1 MSSTKMPLNSKT
13 KTNVRSKIVKEK
25 EPQSVPERKKIAQP
39 TGASQT
45 RAHSITLT
53 KINDTVV
60 KPVKTG
66 KEKDTRLPRG
76 FKMFP
81 EPYPNVGIIAKKKS
95 GKTNVVVNIV
105 KQCAD
110 KDTHV
115 FVLAST
121 ANKDPMFLALKKWCK
136 KHEIP
141 YHAQTEIKTVD
152 ELGKKQDF
160 FEKFMKDMGEADE
173 EDDSTDSEDEEET
186 ISKKHPR
193 MSNYGHVPEESCSDT
208 DYSSS
213 EDEDYERLNYGKKY
227 DRVDPK
233 FVKNKGSIQLK
244 KPYITPEVIIITDDL
259 SNELKTPSLRAFFKR
274 NRHYHCLN
282 IVSTQWL
289 QDLLPESLKQFDN
302 LLLFKGLT
310 REKLIKVKDDADLAI
325 DIDKLEAI
333 YRSATERPF
342 SFLYVDTRLEQY
354 RRNFNERY
362 NVPVQDEEWH

>member
-1 MSSTKMPLNSKT
+1 MPPRP
-13 KTNVRSKIVKEK
+13 RSGVE
-25 EPQSVPERKKIAQP
+25 KKIINEEDNAKPAKPAKPAKAGQASQSA
-39 TGASQT
+39 ASQT

-53 KINDTVV
+53 KINDAVV
-60 KPVKTG
+60 KPIKTG
-66 KEKDTRLPRG
+66 KEKDKRLPKG
-76 FKMFP
+76 YKLFP

-105 KQCAD
+105 KNCAD

-121 ANKDPMFLALKKWCK
+121 ANKDPMFLALKKYCK

-152 ELGKKQDF
+152 ETGKKNDF
-160 FEKFMKDMGEADE
+160 FEKFMRDMGEADSE
-173 EDDSTDSEDEEET
+173 EDQTDSEDEEA
-186 ISKKHPR
+186 KHPR
-193 MSNYGHVPEESCSDT
+193 MSNYGQINEESCSDT
-208 DYSSS
+208 DYSSYS

-227 DRVDPK
+227 DRQDAK
-233 FVKNKGSIQLK
+233 FVKNKGSLQPK

-274 NRHYHCLN
+274 NRHYRCLN

-310 REKLIKVKDDADLAI
+310 REKLEKVKDDADLSI

-333 YRSATERPF
+333 YRSATSAAY

-362 NVPVQDEEWH
+362 NIPVQDEEWH

>member
-1 MSSTKMPLNSKT
+1 MKK
-13 KTNVRSKIVKEK
+13 KVEK
-25 EPQSVPERKKIAQP
+25 EESATREARLKERKDEVVPEKKPEVKKSQP

-60 KPVKTG
+60 KPIKTN
-66 KEKDTRLPRG
+66 KDKDTRLPKG

-105 KQCAD
+105 KACAD

-152 ELGKKQDF
+152 EIGKKQDF
-160 FEKFMKDMGEADE
+160 FEKFMKDMGEADSE
-173 EDDSTDSEDEEET
+173 EDETDSEDEEA
-186 ISKKHPR
+186 KHPK
-193 MSNYGHVPEESCSDT
+193 MSNYGHVNEESCSDT

-213 EDEDYERLNYGKKY
+213 EDEDYDKLNYGKKY
-227 DRVDPK
+227 DRTDAK
-233 FVKNKGSIQLK
+233 FVKNKGSIQPK
-244 KPYITPEVIIITDDL
+244 KPYITPEVIIVTDDL

-274 NRHYHCLN
+274 NRHYRCLN

-310 REKLIKVKDDADLAI
+310 YEKLCKVKDDADLSI

-342 SFLYVDTRLEQY
+342 SFLYIDTRLEQY

-362 NVPVQDEEWH
+362 NVPVTDTEWH

>member
-1 MSSTKMPLNSKT
+1 MSSKKKIIKEEVVPEA
-13 KTNVRSKIVKEK
+13 RSA
-25 EPQSVPERKKIAQP
+25 PERKKPEKKDEQKKP

-66 KEKDTRLPRG
+66 KEKDTRLPKG

-105 KQCAD
+105 KACAD

-160 FEKFMKDMGEADE
+160 FEKFMREMGEGDSE
-173 EDDSTDSEDEEET
+173 EDETESEDEEA
-186 ISKKHPR
+186 KHPR
-193 MSNYGHVPEESCSDT
+193 MSNYGQINEESCSDT

-213 EDEDYERLNYGKKY
+213 EDDEYEKLNYGKKF
-227 DRVDPK
+227 DRQDPK
-233 FVKNKGSIQLK
+233 FIKNKGSIQPK

-274 NRHYHCLN
+274 NRHYRCLN

-310 REKLIKVKDDADLAI
+310 LEKLEKVKDDADLSI
-325 DIDKLEAI
+325 DIDRLSAI

-342 SFLYVDTRLEQY
+342 SFLYIDTRLEQY

-362 NVPVQDEEWH
+362 NVPVTDEEWH